1 MEDESNFKIEG
12 QEIGEPY
19 NENVKSTNTGVN
31 RVTLKKRAMDFMRKP
46 RVLTVHRVVQNGRTY
61 IVLEVAER

>member
-12 QEIGEPY
+12 HEIGEAQ
-19 NENVKSTNTGVN
+19 NENVKSTNTGVS
-31 RVTLKKRAMDFMRKP
+31 RITLKKNVIDFLRKP
-46 RVLTVHRVVQNGRTY
+46 RVLKVHKIVENGRPY

>member
-1 MEDESNFKIEG
+1 LEDESNFKIEG
-12 QEIGEPY
+12 HEIGEAQ

-31 RVTLKKRAMDFMRKP
+31 RITLKKNVIDFLRKP
-46 RVLTVHRVVQNGRTY
+46 RVLRVHKIVENGRPY

>member
-12 QEIGEPY
+12 VEVGEPY

-31 RVTLKKRAMDFMRKP
+31 RITLKKKAIDFLRKP
-46 RVLTVHRVVQNGRTY
+46 RVLKVHRVVENRRTY